1 MENKVSLYN
10 SNDIKIG
17 ETFPRRARQLV
28 KQQRAKWIDGS
39 QSSIRFA
46 PGMENM
52 DTAANISTE
61 ITTED
66 SLAPNQLCF
75 AHWNDGYYYP
85 AVISD
90 VLPTLVKV
98 AFLDGDSGQV
108 ALEHIARLHEAFDI
122 LDFECAYGLLGSYY
136 RGVVIS
142 QQPIV
147 FQYDDGV
154 VEQTEL
160 RNLRGRL

>member
-10 SNDIKIG
+10 SNGVKIG

-28 KQQRAKWIDGS
+28 RQQRAMWIDDS

-46 PGMENM
+46 PNMENM
-52 DTAANISTE
+52 DTDENSSIE
-61 ITTED
+61 E

-75 AHWNDGYYYP
+75 AHWDDGYFYP

-98 AFLDGDSGQV
+98 AYLDGDSGQV
-108 ALEHIARLHEAFDI
+108 SLGHIARLQEAFDT
-122 LDFECAYGLLGSYY
+122 LDFQCAYGLLGSYY
-136 RGVVIS
+136 RGVIIS

-160 RNLRGRL
+160 RNLRGLL